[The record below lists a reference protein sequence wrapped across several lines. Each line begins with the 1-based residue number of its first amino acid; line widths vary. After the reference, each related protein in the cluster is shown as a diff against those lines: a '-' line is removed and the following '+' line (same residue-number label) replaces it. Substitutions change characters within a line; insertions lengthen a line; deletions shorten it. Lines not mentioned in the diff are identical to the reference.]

1 MVRPMNGSTGYA
13 ASFQRHFAAQLPK
26 VLLETLGAEADDD
39 WTVGEILEAAEA
51 VGVADAL
58 TSRTME
64 ELALAF
70 VDTAAPAASAPAP
83 VSNDRQPARKR
94 PSVHSKARKLARGAD
109 PRAATATATAT
120 EGATERLSLEAAA
133 DLILPI
139 VRERGQ
145 AAMLDIEAA
154 TGMGRRKVRF
164 HVGRLV
170 KHGLLVRHGMG
181 RGTYYTAAD

>member
-13 ASFQRHFAAQLPK
+13 ASFQRHFVAQLPK

-51 VGVADAL
+51 VGAADAL

-64 ELALAF
+64 ELALAL
-70 VDTAAPAASAPAP
+70 VDTAAPAPAP

-94 PSVHSKARKLARGAD
+94 TSVHSKARQLARGAD
-109 PRAATATATAT
+109 PRAATATAT
-120 EGATERLSLEAAA
+120 EGATERLSLESAA

-181 RGTYYTAAD
+181 RGTYYTVAD